1 MEKTR
6 IATPA
11 PQSAH
16 EARAAR
22 GTGQKPG
29 SAEDAAIAAGQGGG
43 FALLLAALGGGASEQ
58 ASTQAGE
65 QAGEQVGGAVA
76 LLDGLG
82 TTAPEAGEQALK
94 PQPGMPDGAALA
106 PWMLGLQPTAVQAQG
121 AGVVMDGAAATTG
134 GEVAALSGLAGRS
147 GQGLMGVA
155 QAGTQRWTS
164 GSLVGE
170 TAMLDGAAEAA
181 ALGGTSQGMGAAAP
195 AVRGVAARA
204 QPWQPADG
212 PSGAAGSG
220 RNNAAGVVSIAQT
233 ATESI
238 VTMPA
243 AAQTTGLAI
252 SERGGAQQPMPLAQ
266 PGGEAEAAA
275 PALSAAGLIV
285 ANDRQPG
292 AAQSDARSGAG
303 AASVGSGEH
312 QGFEAQP
319 AAADATPAAMA
330 GAEDQ
335 LAEQIA
341 EQASYWVHQKTQ
353 NAELTLDQGG
363 RPVEVRVA
371 LTGDQAHVSL
381 RSDQLEARQ
390 LLDAGREQ
398 LQDMLQRQGLQLAG
412 MTVGAGGGHG
422 AGARQDGRE
431 PGRQG
436 AQRASVQAA
445 LPVGAAGRGSG
456 VGERSVDIFV

>member
-195 AVRGVAARA
+195 AGRGVAARA

-238 VTMPA
+238 A
-243 AAQTTGLAI
+243 
-252 SERGGAQQPMPLAQ
+252 
-266 PGGEAEAAA
+266 
-275 PALSAAGLIV
+275 V
-285 ANDRQPG
+285 ARC
-292 AAQSDARSGAG
+292 
-303 AASVGSGEH
+303 
-312 QGFEAQP
+312 
-319 AAADATPAAMA
+319 T
-330 GAEDQ
+330 
-335 LAEQIA
+335 
-341 EQASYWVHQKTQ
+341 
-353 NAELTLDQGG
+353 
-363 RPVEVRVA
+363 
-371 LTGDQAHVSL
+371 
-381 RSDQLEARQ
+381 
-390 LLDAGREQ
+390 
-398 LQDMLQRQGLQLAG
+398 
-412 MTVGAGGGHG
+412 
-422 AGARQDGRE
+422 
-431 PGRQG
+431 
-436 AQRASVQAA
+436 
-445 LPVGAAGRGSG
+445 
-456 VGERSVDIFV
+456 

>member
-6 IATPA
+6 IASPA
-11 PQSAH
+11 PQGTH

-147 GQGLMGVA
+147 GQGLMGAA

-195 AVRGVAARA
+195 LGEGFGVQAQQRRVVERREVPARHR
-204 QPWQPADG
+204 PPEH
-212 PSGAAGSG
+212 PSGDRPVRLIDPDFEERRPQHG
-220 RNNAAGVVSIAQT
+220 
-233 ATESI
+233 
-238 VTMPA
+238 PA
-243 AAQTTGLAI
+243 AA
-252 SERGGAQQPMPLAQ
+252 PLW
-266 PGGEAEAAA
+266 P
-275 PALSAAGLIV
+275 
-285 ANDRQPG
+285 
-292 AAQSDARSGAG
+292 
-303 AASVGSGEH
+303 
-312 QGFEAQP
+312 
-319 AAADATPAAMA
+319 
-330 GAEDQ
+330 
-335 LAEQIA
+335 
-341 EQASYWVHQKTQ
+341 
-353 NAELTLDQGG
+353 
-363 RPVEVRVA
+363 
-371 LTGDQAHVSL
+371 
-381 RSDQLEARQ
+381 
-390 LLDAGREQ
+390 
-398 LQDMLQRQGLQLAG
+398 
-412 MTVGAGGGHG
+412 
-422 AGARQDGRE
+422 
-431 PGRQG
+431 
-436 AQRASVQAA
+436 
-445 LPVGAAGRGSG
+445 AGRGGSLAR
-456 VGERSVDIFV
+456 VERSRRLFVIPLRNEDLRCRTPMF

>member
-6 IATPA
+6 IASPA
-11 PQSAH
+11 PQGTH

-22 GTGQKPG
+22 GTGQKAG

-58 ASTQAGE
+58 AGE
-65 QAGEQVGGAVA
+65 QAGGAVA

-82 TTAPEAGEQALK
+82 TTVPEAGEQALK
-94 PQPGMPDGAALA
+94 PQPGMPDAVALA
-106 PWMLGLQPTAVQAQG
+106 PWMPGLQPTAVQAQG
-121 AGVVMDGAAATTG
+121 AGAVMDGAAAATA

-147 GQGLMGVA
+147 GQGLMGAA
-155 QAGTQRWTS
+155 QTGTQRWTS

-181 ALGGTSQGMGAAAP
+181 ALGGTTQTMGAAAP
-195 AVRGVAARA
+195 AGRAAAARA
-204 QPWQPADG
+204 QPWQPGVGA
-212 PSGAAGSG
+212 PGAAGAG
-220 RNNAAGVVSIAQT
+220 RGHAPGGAAHAPA
-233 ATESI
+233 ATDLAMA
-238 VTMPA
+238 TPA
-243 AAQTTGLAI
+243 AAVVAGLA
-252 SERGGAQQPMPLAQ
+252 SNERQETPQSMPLAQ
-266 PGGEAEAAA
+266 PPGEAEVAVPA
-275 PALSAAGLIV
+275 PGAAGLTV
-285 ANDRQPG
+285 GNDRQPG
-292 AAQSDARSGAG
+292 AAQADARPGTGPESG
-303 AASVGSGEH
+303 GSGEH
-312 QGFEAQP
+312 QEFDAQP
-319 AAADATPAAMA
+319 AATDVTPAAMA

-341 EQASYWVHQKTQ
+341 EQASYWVRQKTQ
-353 NAELTLDQGG
+353 NAELTLDQDG

-371 LTGDQAHVSL
+371 LTGDQAQVSL

-431 PGRQG
+431 SGRQG
-436 AQRASVQAA
+436 AQRATVQAA
-445 LPVGAAGRGSG
+445 LPVGAAVRGSG